1 MHQLAWLVSVVNV
14 KNDVAILPRSV
25 VIGHQAMIDRLEPG
39 DIDVP
44 DPLMVELTSQPFC
57 HALLPGTWHR
67 HNNPP
72 VTHSPVSRPP
82 KAKVLLQHHGFAKR
96 KTVQIFVPWDH
107 DFRFRAGAPSGYSA
121 NLANDLLVLRFRNLG
136 EIGTE
141 IRELEKLKHRTAHL
155 KTVARKIWYLPV
167 PAANLNLAV
176 GQLLVVKVGLVG
188 KAKGVLLKIKR
199 FGPGRRA

>member
-1 MHQLAWLVSVVNV
+1 M
-14 KNDVAILPRSV
+14 
-25 VIGHQAMIDRLEPG
+25 
-39 DIDVP
+39 
-44 DPLMVELTSQPFC
+44 
-57 HALLPGTWHR
+57 
-67 HNNPP
+67 
-72 VTHSPVSRPP
+72 
-82 KAKVLLQHHGFAKR
+82 
-96 KTVQIFVPWDH
+96 QIFVPWDH

-155 KTVARKIWYLPV
+155 KTVARKIWYVPV

-188 KAKGVLLKIKR
+188 KSKGVLLKIKR